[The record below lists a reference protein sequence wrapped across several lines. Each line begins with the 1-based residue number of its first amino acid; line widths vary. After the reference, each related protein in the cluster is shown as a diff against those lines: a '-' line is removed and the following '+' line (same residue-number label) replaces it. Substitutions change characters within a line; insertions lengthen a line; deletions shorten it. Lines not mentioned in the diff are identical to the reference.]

1 MFSENH
7 DLEKSYPFDCGSHAV
22 NTPGSGFVDFKVHVA
37 SSQDTQSALISNCEL
52 DPGAPLARPNEHTLA
67 NTKAWRFMAGVRGLT
82 SPTLGSECEGPVYL
96 V

>member
-1 MFSENH
+1 MSSENH
-7 DLEKSYPFDCGSHAV
+7 DIENSYPFDCGSHAV

-52 DPGAPLARPNEHTLA
+52 DPGAALARPNEHTLA
-67 NTKAWRFMAGVRGLT
+67 NTNAGMFMAGIRGLT
-82 SPTLGSECEGPVYL
+82 SPELGPEREILVYL